1 MAKKEIKITFEVDKI
16 MNVNLSSSKSGYN
29 YASVSIKISDNNYMS
44 VGYEWKTGD
53 DETVPD
59 FVMDLLSFIQ
69 KDKANKET
77 ASVIPDELKKEGKE
91 FASRLVGFLKECE

>member
-77 ASVIPDELKKEGKE
+77 ASVELKEEGRE
-91 FASRLVGFLKECE
+91 FANRLVAFLKESE